1 MEQVLLYFTEGIR
14 SLGWQEAVMFA
25 VGAVLIWLAVA
36 KNYEPM
42 LLLPIGFGAL
52 LVNLPLNVV

>member
-1 MEQVLLYFTEGIR
+1 MEQVLLYFTEGLRAI
-14 SLGWQEAVMFA
+14 GWQELLMYA
-25 VGAVLIWLAVA
+25 VGICLIILAVV

-42 LLLPIGFGAL
+42 LLLPIGFGTI